1 MSELGCCKWFDQSK
15 GYGFITLI
23 EKGDDERTVF
33 VHYSALAGDD
43 KQFKTLFPGE
53 YVSFDLAKS
62 TSNTAVAAEL
72 TTPDVATSSKP
83 QLQAINVTGVNGG
96 PLFCMNPA
104 NRGLL
109 SARNN
114 RGNQNRTGF
123 QKVKKGAGTTS
134 SVDTTM
140 VGY

>member
-15 GYGFITLI
+15 GYGFITLM
-23 EKGDDERTVF
+23 EKGDEERTVF

-62 TSNTAVAAEL
+62 TSNTAVAAES
-72 TTPDVATSSKP
+72 TQPATVSQKP

-96 PLFCMNPA
+96 PLFCTNPA

-109 SARNN
+109 SARNH
-114 RGNQNRTGF
+114 RGNKDKTGF
-123 QKVKKGAGTTS
+123 QKVKKVAESTA
-134 SVDTTM
+134 M